1 MILTIIGAGP
11 GGYETAAAAAANG
24 IETYLISEG
33 PLGGTCLNEGCIP
46 TKALCRNAE
55 LIEDVRKAEKFGVS
69 FAGQPDGAPAIVFDI
84 QKAMERKNEVVDQL
98 RGGIGMIL
106 KTN

>member
-33 PLGGTCLNEGCIP
+33 PLGGTCLNEAASLPRHCAV
-46 TKALCRNAE
+46 TLN
-55 LIEDVRKAEKFGVS
+55 
-69 FAGQPDGAPAIVFDI
+69 
-84 QKAMERKNEVVDQL
+84 
-98 RGGIGMIL
+98 
-106 KTN
+106 